1 MKMPSRLHGKLFNE
15 RGFTLIELL
24 IVISIIGVLSVI
36 AIPRFSNAI
45 VLANT
50 AKVQSDLSV
59 INTSITLYQ
68 AENGSYPSSI
78 KTDLKDYIVD
88 IDNLKPPKGEC
99 LLRDGTKI
107 DVKDSDYTLSGDK
120 TQALCQSHAINEFG
134 RKDK

>member
-1 MKMPSRLHGKLFNE
+1 MPSRLHGKLFNE

-99 LLRDGTKI
+99 LLRTTLMATHTEPII
-107 DVKDSDYTLSGDK
+107 DEAVQIIARVLHEGAPKM
-120 TQALCQSHAINEFG
+120 
-134 RKDK
+134 